1 MGFSLKYAFAS
12 LKNLKKEHF
21 SGCIHDND
29 MEIFSQLL
37 AQFDGI
43 SRRQIVFLDESF
55 MIQKY
60 TQINIAIWLFQT
72 LRMGT
77 EKINRD
83 DFGTAFKIGYNGDF
97 NGTIG

>member
-1 MGFSLKYAFAS
+1 MGFLLKYAFAS

-29 MEIFSQLL
+29 MEIFSQLF

-43 SRRQIVFLDESF
+43 RRRQIVLLDESF
-55 MIQKY
+55 MIQKNP
-60 TQINIAIWLFQT
+60 QINIAKYLFLS
-72 LRMGT
+72 LRIGT

-83 DFGTAFKIGYNGDF
+83 DFGTAFKIGYDGDF